1 MVPKVRRV
9 KAAQSQLHCCFYCG
23 LPMWEGQ
30 PGAFAERHGITTRA
44 ARLLQCTA
52 EHLVACKDGGG
63 NGAENIAAACLACN
77 RRRHQRKKALP
88 ADAYRTY
95 VARRVQA
102 GRWHTRYLL
111 RAFEGSQHVGRPNS
125 SME

>member
-1 MVPKVRRV
+1 
-9 KAAQSQLHCCFYCG
+9 
-23 LPMWEGQ
+23 MWEGA
-30 PGAFAERHGITTRA
+30 PGAFARKYRISERA

-52 EHLVACKDGGG
+52 EHLVARKDGGG
-63 NGAENIAAACLACN
+63 NGAKNIAAACLTCN

-88 ADAYRTY
+88 ADAYQAY

-111 RAFEGSQHVGRPNS
+111 QAFECSRQARGLS
-125 SME
+125 S